1 MQVRL
6 PFLNLKAKLIALMVV
21 LLALTLGAE
30 LIVSLRAQDAIVRTT
45 QRKVRDLASVIQISV
60 QELTSIAPIDRDRLQ
75 NHVTKLHTSGLE
87 VSIASSQNL
96 IINSSNPKLIGAALD
111 PAIVRELMTMPSS
124 TSEPVGVPASK
135 LGLPNSSSTVYFIP
149 VEVEDHLLGYVEVS
163 ANFSDFDRPLRDYRI
178 RLLSLALAIFALGL
192 VFAYVLA
199 ERYVEPIHA
208 VADAA
213 QNIAAR
219 GLEPVPEARRRDEIG
234 LLTRSFNEM
243 VSQLRH
249 ARERELELN
258 RLERFTALGQLAGA
272 LAHEVKNPLNF
283 ISLALDQLRTRYG
296 PQLTRGR
303 EDFVRQLG
311 IMKDEVRRLSDMVQ
325 TFLHYG
331 QPIEIHPAPTDV
343 RQLVEGVL
351 ALSESK
357 LKSQGIEV
365 AEQGVEIPGEAQRRC
380 RKGAYLLR
388 QRRRQCDPG
397 DARGGHLNVAFVP
410 QRRPFHRTLS
420 DTGTG
425 IDPELVEHI
434 FEPFFTTKREGIGLG
449 LFFSKAIVEKH
460 GGTIAIG
467 PNAAAARNYRHFHLS
482 ARRDTKEG
490 MNQASVLVVEDNDLE
505 RQITADTLRDEGFAV
520 EAAALGKRAMEMLQL
535 SRFDVVLTDL
545 MMPGMSGE
553 EILAKVKLQYPAT
566 QVVVLTAHGTIDS
579 AVQAMKNGAFYYLTK
594 PTDREALV
602 MTVGKAA
609 ELANLQEENQ
619 LLRTQME
626 GKPQVEGIIGQD
638 PAIRKSLI

>member
-1 MQVRL
+1 METGL

-30 LIVSLRAQDAIVRTT
+30 VIVSIRAQDDIIRAT

-60 QELTSIAPIDRDRLQ
+60 QELTSISATDRDRLQ
-75 NHVTKLHTSGLE
+75 NHVAKLNTNGLE
-87 VSIASSQNL
+87 VSIASSQKL
-96 IINSSNPKLIGAALD
+96 IINSSNPNLIGAALD
-111 PAIVRELMTMPSS
+111 PAIARALMATRSGNS
-124 TSEPVGVPASK
+124 SEPLAVPASK
-135 LGLPNSSSTVYFIP
+135 LGLPSRESTVYFIP
-149 VEVEDHLLGYVEVS
+149 VEVEDHLLGYVEVI

-178 RLLSLALAIFALGL
+178 RLLSLGLAIFAMGL
-192 VFAYVLA
+192 VFSYVLA

-219 GLEPVPEARRRDEIG
+219 GLEPVPEAHRRDEIG

-243 VSQLRH
+243 VAQLRH
-249 ARERELELN
+249 AREREVELN

-296 PQLTRGR
+296 AQLARGR

-331 QPIEIHPAPTDV
+331 QPVEIHPAPTDV
-343 RQLVEGVL
+343 RLLVEGVL

-365 AEQGVEIPGEAQRRC
+365 GEEGTEVAATLNVDAEKVRTCFVNVVANATQAMPE
-380 RKGAYLLR
+380 
-388 QRRRQCDPG
+388 
-397 DARGGHLNVAFVP
+397 GGRLNVAFARNDGHFTVT
-410 QRRPFHRTLS
+410 FT
-420 DTGTG
+420 DTGPG
-425 IDPELVEHI
+425 IDPEVIDHI

-449 LFFSKAIVEKH
+449 LFFSKVIVEKH

-467 PNAAAARNYRHFHLS
+467 PN
-482 ARRDTKEG
+482 
-490 MNQASVLVVEDNDLE
+490 Q
-505 RQITADTLRDEGFAV
+505 
-520 EAAALGKRAMEMLQL
+520 
-535 SRFDVVLTDL
+535 
-545 MMPGMSGE
+545 P
-553 EILAKVKLQYPAT
+553 PP
-566 QVVVLTAHGTIDS
+566 GTIVTFTFPLGT
-579 AVQAMKNGAFYYLTK
+579 VQKW
-594 PTDREALV
+594 V
-602 MTVGKAA
+602 
-609 ELANLQEENQ
+609 
-619 LLRTQME
+619 
-626 GKPQVEGIIGQD
+626 
-638 PAIRKSLI
+638 